1 MKDLSKSAGGIA
13 RAEKLSKERRSEIAK
28 AAVTKNWDPNIPQ
41 ASHQGI
47 LHIGNK
53 KIDCVVTEE
62 GERILSIKNVFE
74 TFGRTQRGYRRV
86 EQGVIMPPF
95 MDALN
100 IRPFISTLLHELIKP
115 IEYRDLKGKI
125 SRGYKAEILP
135 QICLTYLQ
143 ADSAGVITKK
153 QADMVEAS
161 HILIVA
167 FSTVGIIAL
176 VDEATGY
183 QQDRIKDALSK
194 ILQGYIASAL
204 QPWVSTIPLAY
215 YKELFRLRGLEYN
228 ENSVKRPRYFGHITN
243 NIIYSRLAPGV
254 LDELKKVSLRDEKGR
269 LKHRY
274 FQRLTSNTG
283 YIKLKEHLASIVS
296 VMKLST
302 DYNDF
307 KNKLDRIHP
316 VCSIGD
322 NDSIDFEKDN
332 GGQF

>member
-28 AAVTKNWDPNIPQ
+28 AAVAKNWDPNIPQ

-47 LHIGNK
+47 LHIGDK

-100 IRPFISTLLHELIKP
+100 IRPFISPLLNDLIKP

-153 QADMVEAS
+153 QKDMVEAS
-161 HILIVA
+161 HTLIVA

-176 VDEATGY
+176 LT
-183 QQDRIKDALSK
+183 
-194 ILQGYIASAL
+194 
-204 QPWVSTIPLAY
+204 
-215 YKELFRLRGLEYN
+215 
-228 ENSVKRPRYFGHITN
+228 KRPGTN
-243 NIIYSRLAPGV
+243 KT
-254 LDELKKVSLRDEKGR
+254 E
-269 LKHRY
+269 
-274 FQRLTSNTG
+274 
-283 YIKLKEHLASIVS
+283 
-296 VMKLST
+296 
-302 DYNDF
+302 
-307 KNKLDRIHP
+307 
-316 VCSIGD
+316 
-322 NDSIDFEKDN
+322 
-332 GGQF
+332 